1 MQSCAVCAR
10 TCWLEDMNRLQLF
23 VEARAGRAQDV
34 MDEAGIDSADEN
46 PECDNDLC
54 GGVPRSQGVTKG
66 WKLQEI
72 DATKVEQVHAR
83 IFDVRRYCKLWPS
96 IPEIELLGS
105 CVAHPSGKYDDG
117 TPWMWLLNTAAIP
130 SPVTKHTACFVCR
143 HCGQSLTRKTPA
155 MPKFALANSLWIGR
169 YPLAFKCGNK
179 PLSVMTFLLLSLGR
193 AVVQKIV
200 AERHKPGPVREK
212 QKGIRANTIAFPQAK
227 LHELQT
233 AHLPP
238 KAEDATRFVSET
250 ISIALVGCDPEAGSV
265 SLMMHF
271 AVFCINMSLYSTFIH
286 LTVSVSLCPCMIGCL
301 PGFGPRR
308 VGGDTPSCVHAS
320 GSLLGGTQCGIS
332 TFVCERRGSTG
343 AVC

>member
-1 MQSCAVCAR
+1 
-10 TCWLEDMNRLQLF
+10 
-23 VEARAGRAQDV
+23 
-34 MDEAGIDSADEN
+34 
-46 PECDNDLC
+46 
-54 GGVPRSQGVTKG
+54 
-66 WKLQEI
+66 
-72 DATKVEQVHAR
+72 
-83 IFDVRRYCKLWPS
+83 
-96 IPEIELLGS
+96 
-105 CVAHPSGKYDDG
+105 
-117 TPWMWLLNTAAIP
+117 
-130 SPVTKHTACFVCR
+130 
-143 HCGQSLTRKTPA
+143 
-155 MPKFALANSLWIGR
+155 
-169 YPLAFKCGNK
+169 
-179 PLSVMTFLLLSLGR
+179 MTFLLLSLGR

-265 SLMMHF
+265 SLMRF
-271 AVFCINMSLYSTFIH
+271 AEFCIDMSLYSTFIH